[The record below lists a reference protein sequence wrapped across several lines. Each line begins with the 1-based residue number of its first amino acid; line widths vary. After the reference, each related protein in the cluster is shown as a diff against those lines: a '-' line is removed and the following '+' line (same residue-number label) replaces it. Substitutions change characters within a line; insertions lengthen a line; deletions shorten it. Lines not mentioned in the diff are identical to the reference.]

1 MIQRSKEVGAYEAKN
16 NFGLLLDRVVRGD
29 EIVITRHGQP
39 VARLVPYRVPV
50 DREKVRRA
58 IASLRR
64 ARKGSSL
71 GGLKIKDLIDEGRR

>member
-1 MIQRSKEVGAYEAKN
+1 MIQRSKEIGAYEAKN
-16 NFGLLLDRVVRGD
+16 NLGQLLDRVARGD

-39 VARLVPYRVPV
+39 VARLVPYRAPF

-64 ARKGSSL
+64 GRKDSSL
-71 GGLKIKDLIDEGRR
+71 GGLKLKDLIEQGRR